1 MLESEKSREKGILD
15 FCELASA
22 RYSCRALDGQPL
34 EQAAID
40 RILTAAQTAPTAV
53 NRQPFH
59 LWAVQ
64 SKEAVEKLC
73 STTPFDFGASFFLVV
88 GAKDDEAW
96 VRPSDGR
103 NFGDVDA
110 SIVAT
115 QIMLAVHDL
124 GLGTTWVGH
133 FDAPKLKE
141 LFPAMRDY
149 DLIAI
154 FPIGRPLPQAKPSSQ
169 HFKRKPVA
177 ELVSV
182 V

>member
-1 MLESEKSREKGILD
+1 MD

-40 RILTAAQTAPTAV
+40 QILTAAQTAPTAV

-73 STTPFDFGASFFLVV
+73 STTPFAFGPSLFLVV
-88 GAKDDEAW
+88 RAQDDEAW
-96 VRPSDGR
+96 LRHSDAR

-124 GLGTTWVGH
+124 GLRSRWVPH
-133 FDAPKLKE
+133 
-141 LFPAMRDY
+141 
-149 DLIAI
+149 
-154 FPIGRPLPQAKPSSQ
+154 
-169 HFKRKPVA
+169 H
-177 ELVSV
+177 
-182 V
+182 

>member
-1 MLESEKSREKGILD
+1 MD
-15 FCELASA
+15 FCELAST

-34 EQAAID
+34 EQATID
-40 RILTAAQTAPTAV
+40 RILAVAQTAPSAV

-64 SKEAVEKLC
+64 SEEAVEKLC
-73 STTPFDFGASFFLVV
+73 STTSFDFGASFFLVV

-177 ELVSV
+177 ELVDIV
-182 V
+182 